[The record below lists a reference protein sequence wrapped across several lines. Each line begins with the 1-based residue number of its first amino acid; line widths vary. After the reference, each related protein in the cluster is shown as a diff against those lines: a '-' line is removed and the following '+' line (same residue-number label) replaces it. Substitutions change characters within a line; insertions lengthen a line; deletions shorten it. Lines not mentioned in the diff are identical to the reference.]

1 MPAISDALS
10 GSSHSGP
17 SDINLDDDDEGIGT
31 PLPHFPVP
39 PLKPAVQPAERMSE
53 METPDGP
60 LSAASAPAAVAAHDK
75 GASDISV
82 DDMPLDEPAAASSD
96 MPGVSPPPA
105 EAADDDIFSS
115 PPSRGG
121 HKAHGAPKV
130 SEPVKSRESSK
141 PKGQSPK
148 HGGRPV
154 DREIPEWLTHLLD
167 GEGVTA
173 AYFTGGNQVE
183 VLRRGRRESASVP
196 ASDLAG
202 LGAAIRKLVVRGAPK
217 PAADA
222 ATINTTLPDGVHIA
236 AIYPPVAD
244 RLCVAIRRPVAVGK
258 TIEDLV
264 DEKVISSEMRQV
276 LDACVASHRNVLVSG
291 DSAACD
297 SLLRAILWS
306 VDRVARVA
314 LISSSITPPASAAA
328 WLKLQ
333 PEDEPGELVAAVV
346 AMQPEYLVVDASH
359 TALSGEVL
367 GECNLGLSGAILSVV
382 ARSTNEA
389 LRRLQGLTTAQGGP
403 SANATDLIASSI
415 DVIIQASVLSDGSLK
430 VIEVAEPK
438 SSLDGQLS
446 AHALLAWIPGDDG
459 KGAFTVTGAH
469 STLAAKLAQAGNGVP
484 AEILSRQ

>member
-1 MPAISDALS
+1 MPAISDAPP
-10 GSSHSGP
+10 SGP
-17 SDINLDDDDEGIGT
+17 SDINLDDDDEGLGT

-39 PLKPAVQPAERMSE
+39 PLKPAVQPAQRMSE

-60 LSAASAPAAVAAHDK
+60 LSAPSTPIPSAAHDK
-75 GASDISV
+75 ILSDISS
-82 DDMPLDEPAAASSD
+82 DDLPPAELAAAASSE
-96 MPGVSPPPA
+96 MPGLPSPPA
-105 EAADDDIFSS
+105 GADDDDIFSS

-130 SEPVKSRESSK
+130 SEPAKSRESSK
-141 PKGQSPK
+141 PKRQAPK
-148 HGGRPV
+148 HGGRPI
-154 DREIPEWLTHLLD
+154 DRDFPEWLSQLLD

-183 VLRRGRRESASVP
+183 VLRRGRREPASVP

-217 PAADA
+217 PAPDA
-222 ATINTTLPDGVHIA
+222 ATINSTLPDGMQIA

-264 DEKVISSEMRQV
+264 EEKVISAEMRQV
-276 LDACVASHRNVLVSG
+276 LDACVASHRNGLVSG

-306 VDRVARVA
+306 VDRVARLA
-314 LISSSITPPASAAA
+314 LISSSITPPASATA

-333 PEDEPGELVAAVV
+333 PEDDPGDLIAAAV

-359 TALSGEVL
+359 AALSGEVL
-367 GECNLGLSGAILSVV
+367 GECNLGLSGTILSVA

-403 SANATDLIASSI
+403 SASAADLIASSI
-415 DVIIQASVLSDGSLK
+415 DVIVQASVLPDGSLK
-430 VIEVAEPK
+430 VVEVAEPK

-446 AHALLAWIPGDDG
+446 AHVLLAWIPGDDG

-469 STLAAKLAQAGNGVP
+469 STLAAKLAQAGNEVP
-484 AEILSRQ
+484 TEILSRQ